1 MKKNEQERETS
12 LQEGEE
18 QAKRRHGKLYYAL
31 IAVCALVLAAA
42 VVLMAVFLTPRQNE
56 VLEEPGKTEQPED
69 PDGGKDD
76 EKDPSDD
83 DDPGQNTDTEVV
95 FALPV
100 ANATVTETFSF
111 WYNSTLNRYCLHTGV
126 DFSAEA
132 GTEVTAAYAG
142 TVESVTED
150 ILEGGKVVLSHGDGL
165 YTVYA
170 SIDAAAG
177 LRVGDSV
184 TRGEVIGTVSAAAD
198 AMGNEYNEGAH
209 LHFEVLEGEKQI
221 DPATYLDYEEK

>member
-1 MKKNEQERETS
+1 M
-12 LQEGEE
+12 
-18 QAKRRHGKLYYAL
+18 
-31 IAVCALVLAAA
+31 
-42 VVLMAVFLTPRQNE
+42 
-56 VLEEPGKTEQPED
+56 
-69 PDGGKDD
+69 
-76 EKDPSDD
+76 
-83 DDPGQNTDTEVV
+83 
-95 FALPV
+95 
-100 ANATVTETFSF
+100 
-111 WYNSTLNRYCLHTGV
+111 
-126 DFSAEA
+126 
-132 GTEVTAAYAG
+132 TAAYAG